1 MTSPPL
7 TNSAQ
12 ATIMTQNP
20 TLHRKVHEEIAKF
33 EKQMDELRLMKS
45 VSKDLKNYRKMITI
59 KRND

>member
-7 TNSAQ
+7 TNNVQ
-12 ATIMTQNP
+12 ATTMTQNP

>member
-7 TNSAQ
+7 TNSVQ
-12 ATIMTQNP
+12 ATTMTQNP